1 MQVGKKFRIDVA
13 ARVDCERTNEQQL
26 QQCAAFPRGIGV
38 NQKQQI

>member
-13 ARVDCERTNEQQL
+13 VHVDCYSTNDQQL